1 MSTSHPHHKQT
12 QAPAATET
20 VSLKTRQLGSNGPLV
35 SAMGL
40 GCMGMSDFYANRN
53 DAESIATIHRALEI
67 GITLL
72 DTADMYGPY
81 TNEELIGK
89 AIQGKRQQCFIA
101 TKFGIVRDPSN
112 PHLRG
117 VNGTPGYIRSAVE
130 GSLRRLGT
138 DTIDLYYQHRIDPH
152 TPIEETVGALA
163 DLVKAGKIRYIGLS
177 EPSVATIERAH
188 RVHPI
193 TAIQSEYSLW
203 TRDPEQGVLAA
214 CRRLGIGFVPYSP
227 LGRGFLTGAL
237 TSPDQFSED
246 DYRRSSPRFQGD
258 NFNKNLQLV
267 KKVEQLATH
276 YGCTASQL
284 ALAWVLAQDPHIIP
298 IPGTKRRSYLEQNWE
313 ALNVSLSAADVQALN
328 QIFPPEAVA
337 GERYPAAT
345 MKMLNG

>member
-1 MSTSHPHHKQT
+1 MSTSHPHHEQT
-12 QAPAATET
+12 QAPVVTET
-20 VSLKTRQLGSNGPLV
+20 ATLKTRQLGSNGPLV

-81 TNEELIGK
+81 INEELIGK

-117 VNGTPGYIRSAVE
+117 VNGTPAYIRSAVE

-246 DYRRSSPRFQGD
+246 DYRRSSPRFQGE

-267 KKVEQLATH
+267 QKVEQLATN
-276 YGCTASQL
+276 YDCTASQL

>member
-20 VSLKTRQLGSNGPLV
+20 ASLKTRQLGSNGPLV

-40 GCMGMSDFYANRN
+40 GCMGMSDFYANRD

-117 VNGTPGYIRSAVE
+117 VNGTPAYIRNAVE

-237 TSPDQFSED
+237 TSPDNFLKMITGVPARVFKEKILIKTCNS
-246 DYRRSSPRFQGD
+246 YRKWNNLPHTMAAPPRSSRSPGYWHKTRISSRFPEPNG
-258 NFNKNLQLV
+258 
-267 KKVEQLATH
+267 
-276 YGCTASQL
+276 
-284 ALAWVLAQDPHIIP
+284 ALIWSKT
-298 IPGTKRRSYLEQNWE
+298 GRR
-313 ALNVSLSAADVQALN
+313 
-328 QIFPPEAVA
+328 
-337 GERYPAAT
+337 
-345 MKMLNG
+345 

>member
-1 MSTSHPHHKQT
+1 
-12 QAPAATET
+12 
-20 VSLKTRQLGSNGPLV
+20 
-35 SAMGL
+35 MGL
-40 GCMGMSDFYANRN
+40 GCMGMSDFYANRD

-117 VNGTPGYIRSAVE
+117 VNGTPAYIRSAVE

-237 TSPDQFSED
+237 TSPEQFSED
-246 DYRRSSPRFQGD
+246 DYRRSSPRFQGE

-276 YGCTASQL
+276 YGCIASQL